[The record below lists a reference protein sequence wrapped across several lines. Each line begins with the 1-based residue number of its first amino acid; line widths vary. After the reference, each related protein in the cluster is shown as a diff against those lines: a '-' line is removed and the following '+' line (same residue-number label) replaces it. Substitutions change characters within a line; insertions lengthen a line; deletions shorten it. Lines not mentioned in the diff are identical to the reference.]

1 MAKKIRTLTVKD
13 IPINITL
20 KNDLDY
26 ISLTDMAKG
35 FDGKN
40 IDDWIR
46 LNSTMDF
53 LSVWEEIN
61 NPNFN
66 YGEITVIKNRLK
78 KTQGSYKRL
87 SIKQWIAKT
96 NAIGVIAKAGRY
108 GGTYAHKDIAFEF
121 AMWLSA
127 KFKLYVIK
135 DYERL
140 KAKETAET
148 KSLEWEGK
156 RWLAKMN
163 YRVHTDAV
171 KTLIPPELE
180 KHKINHVFASEA
192 DLLNVALFGKTA
204 KQWRESNKDKEGN
217 MRDHAT
223 IEQLIVL
230 ANLESYNAIL
240 IGEGVNQL
248 DRLHKL
254 RDAAIAQM
262 KSILGHP
269 SIKRLK

>member
-1 MAKKIRTLTVKD
+1 MAKKVRTLTVKD
-13 IPINITL
+13 ISINIVS
-20 KNDLDY
+20 KSDLDF

-35 FDGKN
+35 FEGKD
-40 IDDWIR
+40 IRDWMR
-46 LNSTMDF
+46 LKSTIDF
-53 LSVWEEIN
+53 LGVWEEIN
-61 NPNFN
+61 NTSFN
-66 YGEITVIKNRLK
+66 YGDFATIRNAAGTNVFK
-78 KTQGSYKRL
+78 L

-96 NAIGVIAKAGRY
+96 NAIGLIAKAGRY

-140 KAKETAET
+140 KIKEAQET

-156 RWLAKMN
+156 RWLTKVN

-171 KTLIPPELE
+171 KTLIPPELP
-180 KHKINHVFASEA
+180 KHKVNYVFASEA
-192 DLLNVALFGKTA
+192 DLLNMALFGTTA
-204 KQWRESNKDKEGN
+204 KSWRESNQDKEGN

-240 IGEGVNQL
+240 IGEGLNQL

-254 RDAAIAQM
+254 RNAAIKQM
-262 KSILGHP
+262 RSILGNP
-269 SIKRLK
+269 NIDKLK